1 MEYVWNDAKNEKNFA
16 KHGVWFEEASTVFA
30 DLNALEIFDEDH
42 SQDEERFVL
51 LGMST
56 LPRLLIV
63 VYCERDENNV
73 RIISARKATKKEEKD
88 YEKGI

>member
-1 MEYVWNDAKNEKNFA
+1 VEYVWNDAKNEKNFA